1 MSWQKLKLAEF
12 CKTGSGSTP
21 SRSKASDYYGGTI
34 PWVKSGELKEQEI
47 CDTVE
52 KVTKKALAETAIKMV
67 PKGALLIAMYGATVG
82 RMAFLGTD
90 ATMNQAVCHIITDHS
105 ACEVRYLFYCLQNM
119 IPQLL
124 NKRVGGG
131 QPNINQQIIKNLEI
145 PLPPLAEQKRIA
157 AILDKADAIRRKR
170 QAAIKLADDFLRAT
184 FLDMFGDPVTNPKKW
199 EVKPIGEML
208 TFLTSGSRGW
218 AKYYSNDGALF
229 LRIQNTGKNEL
240 ILEDVAFVNPPESAE
255 ARRTRVMAGD
265 VLLSITADLG
275 RTAVIPKELPA
286 AHINQHL
293 AILRFKGV
301 APLYASAFL
310 ASPGGQEQVKKLNR
324 EGVKAGLNFDDI
336 RSLKMILP
344 PEFLQRK
351 WRLVYKKKIQ
361 QNRLVQNA
369 SNWDTKLFNSLTQ
382 RAFRGEL

>member
-184 FLDMFGDPVTNPKKW
+184 FLDMFGDPVTNPKGW
-199 EVKPIGEML
+199 EVKELGEITFIDAPMVDPKESQHLDLLHIGP
-208 TFLTSGSRGW
+208 
-218 AKYYSNDGALF
+218 D
-229 LRIQNTGKNEL
+229 RIEKETGKLLPAKTAREDRL
-240 ILEDVAFVNPPESAE
+240 ISGKFLFSDNHVLYSKIRPYLRKVALPGFCGLCSADMYPVRPDEEYLTREYLWSILISPAFTHFTES
-255 ARRTRVMAGD
+255 
-265 VLLSITADLG
+265 LPG
-275 RTAVIPKELPA
+275 RANIPKINRKEFASYKCMLPTIEL
-286 AHINQHL
+286 Q
-293 AILRFKGV
+293 
-301 APLYASAFL
+301 
-310 ASPGGQEQVKKLNR
+310 KKYT
-324 EGVKAGLNFDDI
+324 DI
-336 RSLKMILP
+336 FNNS
-344 PEFLQRK
+344 
-351 WRLVYKKKIQ
+351 KKIERKKAFAFDF
-361 QNRLVQNA
+361 N
-369 SNWDTKLFNSLTQ
+369 SDLFNSLTQ

>member
-145 PLPPLAEQKRIA
+145 PLPPLAEQKRIT

-184 FLDMFGDPVTNPKKW
+184 FLDMFGDPVTNPKGW
-199 EVKPIGEML
+199 EVKELGEITFIDAPMVDPKESQHLDLLHIGP
-208 TFLTSGSRGW
+208 
-218 AKYYSNDGALF
+218 D
-229 LRIQNTGKNEL
+229 RIEKETGKLLPAKTAREDRL
-240 ILEDVAFVNPPESAE
+240 ISGKFLFSDNHVLYSKIRPYLRKVALPGFCGLCSADMYPVRPDEEYLTREYLWSILISPAFTHFTES
-255 ARRTRVMAGD
+255 
-265 VLLSITADLG
+265 LPG
-275 RTAVIPKELPA
+275 RANIPKINRKEFASYKCMLPTIEL
-286 AHINQHL
+286 Q
-293 AILRFKGV
+293 
-301 APLYASAFL
+301 
-310 ASPGGQEQVKKLNR
+310 KKYT
-324 EGVKAGLNFDDI
+324 DI
-336 RSLKMILP
+336 FNNS
-344 PEFLQRK
+344 
-351 WRLVYKKKIQ
+351 KKIERKKAFAFDF
-361 QNRLVQNA
+361 N
-369 SNWDTKLFNSLTQ
+369 SDLFNSLTQ